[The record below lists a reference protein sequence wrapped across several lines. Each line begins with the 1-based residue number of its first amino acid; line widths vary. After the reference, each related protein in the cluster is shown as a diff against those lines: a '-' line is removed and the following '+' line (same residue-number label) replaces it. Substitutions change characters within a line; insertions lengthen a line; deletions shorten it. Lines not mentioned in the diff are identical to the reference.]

1 MNNPG
6 VTPARL
12 PMSASI
18 ETDRSATPAVTPRRH
33 LLITGARVTSLGT
46 LASRVLGMVRDMATA
61 ALFGMSHGG
70 VMDAFVVAFRIPNT
84 FRRLFGEGALA
95 ASYLPVL
102 AAELEISHERA
113 WRLTSTLLALLAVL
127 LVAVVLA
134 VEGGCALL
142 GVLWG
147 HTPGTSLVLGLTA
160 VMLPY
165 MLFICLAA
173 QAAAT
178 LQALGQ
184 FSVPALAPTMLN
196 LCWLAGV
203 WLVAPWF
210 ADREHQA
217 YAVAVAVLISGAL
230 QLAMQWAMLRR
241 LGFRFDYD
249 WASARRPL
257 GQIATAMLPMTLG
270 LAITQ
275 LNTLVDSLIA
285 WGLAATPAGPE
296 NIPWLAGAVRYP
308 LQQGAAASIYYG
320 ERLYELPLAL
330 LGIAVATAIYPLL
343 SRHAA
348 RNDHQALAADLT
360 LGLRLV
366 LFLGLPASAGL
377 WLLAEPL
384 ARLLF
389 QHGQFTADD
398 TLRAS
403 RVIAC
408 YSAGVW
414 AYCASPVIVRA
425 YYALGDRATPVRVG
439 LWMVGLNL
447 TLNLTLIWS
456 LAERGLAVATT
467 AAAVVQAVVLTGRF
481 SWRKV
486 RLPWPTLAA
495 TTLRA
500 LLATAVMMAVGLL
513 VLDVIPPS
521 LSLTTRLL
529 RVLLPLAAALATY
542 FPLYRLLGGRELG
555 MLLTGSVA
563 KDC

>member
-1 MNNPG
+1 
-6 VTPARL
+6 
-12 PMSASI
+12 MSASA
-18 ETDRSATPAVTPRRH
+18 EADRPPTPTQAALAPRRH

-102 AAELEISHERA
+102 AAELEISRERA

-127 LVAVVLA
+127 LSGVVL
-134 VEGGCALL
+134 VIEGGCALV
-142 GVLWG
+142 GCLWG
-147 HTPGTSLVLGLTA
+147 QTPGMSLVLGLTA

-165 MLFICLAA
+165 MLFICMAA

-178 LQALGQ
+178 LQALGH

-210 ADREHQA
+210 ANQEHQA
-217 YAVAVAVLISGAL
+217 YAVAVAVLVSGVL
-230 QLAMQWAMLRR
+230 QLGMQWAMLRR
-241 LGFRFDYD
+241 FGFRFDYD
-249 WASARRPL
+249 WATARRPL
-257 GQIATAMLPMTLG
+257 GQIAAAMLPMTLG
-270 LAITQ
+270 LAVTQ

-285 WGLAATPAGPE
+285 WGLAAAAEGPAT
-296 NIPWLAGAVRYP
+296 IPWLGGALRYP
-308 LQQGAAASIYYG
+308 LRQGAAAAIYYG

-348 RNDHQALAADLT
+348 RRDHPALSADLT

-377 WLLAEPL
+377 MLLAEPL

-389 QHGQFTADD
+389 QHGQFTAED

-403 RVIAC
+403 RVITC
-408 YSAGVW
+408 YAAGVW
-414 AYCASPVIVRA
+414 AYCASPVIVRG

-439 LWMVGLNL
+439 LWIVGLNL
-447 TLNLTLIWS
+447 LLNLALIWP
-456 LAERGLAVATT
+456 LAECGLAVATT
-467 AAAVVQAVVLTGRF
+467 AAAVVQAVVLTSLF
-481 SWRKV
+481 SRKKIA
-486 RLPWPTLAA
+486 LQWAALIA

-500 LLATAVMMAVGLL
+500 VLATALMTAVGAL
-513 VLDVIPPS
+513 VLTQLPAG
-521 LSLTTRLL
+521 LSTGHRLAQ
-529 RVLLPLAAALATY
+529 VVLPLLAAVGVY
-542 FPLYRLLGGRELG
+542 FAAYRLLGGRELG
-555 MLLTGSVA
+555 MLLTGSVPEES
-563 KDC
+563 